1 LTARGQ
7 ETSEKGAA
15 VVDTVA
21 ADGFSDSERTQSYV
35 IFRVGGEGYALEV
48 MRVQEVLDVKSL
60 TKVPGGPRSLRGVL
74 NLRGKVVPVYDLRVP
89 FELPI
94 DASPSKAPSV
104 LMVESSSATD
114 AHVTGLLVDRVSDV
128 LEFTPEDIQP
138 APRLGLGKA
147 TPFVRGLIRHQDGFL
162 LVLDVDRVFTALG
175 SLNANGDVD
184 FGPASGT
191 PPGQGPGPSQ
201 GGGGF

>member
-1 LTARGQ
+1 M
-7 ETSEKGAA
+7 
-15 VVDTVA
+15 
-21 ADGFSDSERTQSYV
+21 ADAEGVIESERAQSYV
-35 IFRVGGEGYALEV
+35 IFRLGGEGYALEV

-74 NLRGKVVPVYDLRVP
+74 NLRGHVVPVYDLRVP

-94 DASPSKAPSV
+94 ELNPSRAPSV
-104 LMVESSSATD
+104 LMVESRNGSGGVQ
-114 AHVTGLLVDRVSDV
+114 VTGLLVDRVSDV
-128 LEFTPEDIQP
+128 LEFAPEEIQA
-138 APRLGLGKA
+138 APQLGLGKA

-175 SLNANGDVD
+175 SLH
-184 FGPASGT
+184 FGPNAGDGNA
-191 PPGQGPGPSQ
+191 PGQ